1 MDVIERKHVV
11 VIDDFFVYG
20 LEPRK
25 ILVRPI
31 NFVRIQRAS
40 ILIADASQLAYG
52 SERIYS
58 QEERIHFGSFPYVLF
73 SL

>member
-40 ILIADASQLAYG
+40 ILNCRRVSTCIRIRAYIQP
-52 SERIYS
+52 RRTYT
-58 QEERIHFGSFPYVLF
+58 LW
-73 SL
+73 

>member
-40 ILIADASQLAYG
+40 IADASQLAYG
-52 SERIYS
+52 SERIHS